1 MNLNDRNT
9 HLDKKLGIIDPNK
22 KEDLPET
29 IEESSTEITPTIPS
43 NNVLQQKLESNV
55 SKLNDIHD
63 TMAEILESGKDN
75 ATSFGKASDY
85 EAVSK
90 VADSMINI
98 QKEIRET
105 VKLQYGYVDHT
116 EEKDVNANVVFNG
129 NFRDLIETLKEPI
142 PKEKVVDIQ
151 DGK

>member
-1 MNLNDRNT
+1 MNLKERDT

-22 KEDLPET
+22 KEDNA
-29 IEESSTEITPTIPS
+29 IEEVSSSEITTLDPS
-43 NNVLQQKLESNV
+43 NGNIIQQKLQENV
-55 SKLNDIHD
+55 KKLNDIHD
-63 TMAEILESGKDN
+63 TMAEVLESGKDN

-105 VKLQYGYVDHT
+105 IKLQYASELNKSD
-116 EEKDVNANVVFNG
+116 KDVNANIVFNG
-129 NFRDLIETLKEPI
+129 NFRDLIETLKDD
-142 PKEKVVDIQ
+142 KTEKVVDIQ